1 MNDTPGP
8 SPRSGPPGD
17 AVMILGATSD
27 IARALARAYAE
38 ARHPLILTARRV
50 EALERDA
57 EDLRL
62 RHGVTVDIV
71 GFDLLDLAAHV
82 PLLDRFPEAETVI
95 MVAGLLGEQ
104 SRSATDHAEAERVMN
119 TNYVAPALFLGEV
132 ANRLERLGRGTIIG
146 ISSVAGDRGRASNY
160 IYGSAK
166 AGFTAFLSGLRNRL
180 AAKGVR
186 VITVKPGFVNTRM
199 TEGMK
204 LPARL
209 TAEPAEVARAIRLA
223 AAKGRDVIY
232 VRPIWWPIM
241 TVIGLVPERVFK
253 RMKL

>member
-1 MNDTPGP
+1 VNDTP
-8 SPRSGPPGD
+8 SGPRTGSRPD

-38 ARHPLILTARRV
+38 ARHPLVLAARRA
-50 EALERDA
+50 EALDRDA

-62 RHGVTVDIV
+62 RYGVTVDV
-71 GFDLLDLAAHV
+71 VAFDLLDLATHA
-82 PLLDRFPEAETVI
+82 PLLDRFPAAETVI

-104 SRSATDHAEAERVMN
+104 PRSAADPAEAERVMK
-119 TNYVAPALFLGEV
+119 TNYVAPALFLGEA

-166 AGFTAFLSGLRNRL
+166 AGFTAFLSGLRNRM
-180 AAKGVR
+180 ATKGVR

-209 TAEPAEVARAIRLA
+209 TAEPAEVAQAIRTSV
-223 AAKGRDVIY
+223 AKGRDVVY